1 MMLKK
6 RKEQKKRKTD
16 GLKIRRWILLYLWV
30 LSLAAISYYGG
41 AVSYGIFFG
50 ITLIPAVSLTYLAAV
65 YFCLGIF
72 QRIES
77 RNMVCGQAMP
87 YFFVLQNDGHFAFA
101 SISVKLFSSFSF
113 VEKLPGD
120 AAYELLP
127 GERQTFETKLTCRY
141 RGEYE
146 VGVKEIVMTD
156 FFRLFRI
163 RYRLPSTIRALVL
176 PKITRVTKLGSIE
189 EFTALLSRESMR
201 ERTEPDVSVRDY
213 IPGDA
218 LKQIH
223 WKASA
228 REQKLKVRSLTGEE
242 KQGISI
248 LWDIGRPG
256 REMREYLPVESKILE
271 IVLAIGFF
279 LAENGI
285 EFSGCCGQDAL
296 TEKHV
301 ESLRDFDG
309 FYQMVSDVIFCKE
322 ENFSRLLSAVIKRG
336 IILRSKV
343 VFCVLR
349 ELDEE
354 VLRFTEE
361 FERAGI
367 LTVLYVVTDETAA
380 DTLWRGNERRRI
392 ITIPVEAE
400 LEGRL

>member
-65 YFCLGIF
+65 YFRLGIF

-156 FFRLFRI
+156 FFRLFQI

-176 PKITRVTKLGSIE
+176 PQITRVTKLGSIE

-248 LWDIGRPG
+248 L
-256 REMREYLPVESKILE
+256 
-271 IVLAIGFF
+271 
-279 LAENGI
+279 
-285 EFSGCCGQDAL
+285 
-296 TEKHV
+296 
-301 ESLRDFDG
+301 
-309 FYQMVSDVIFCKE
+309 
-322 ENFSRLLSAVIKRG
+322 
-336 IILRSKV
+336 
-343 VFCVLR
+343 
-349 ELDEE
+349 
-354 VLRFTEE
+354 
-361 FERAGI
+361 
-367 LTVLYVVTDETAA
+367 
-380 DTLWRGNERRRI
+380 
-392 ITIPVEAE
+392 
-400 LEGRL
+400 